1 MTVIDELMV
10 LLDDRTTR
18 TLDEC
23 SFVLPDRTR
32 QTLSSTLGRLVAKG
46 WVSMERDRLRRINT
60 YSITE
65 PGTATVTKTLRH
77 LKLVDTPSW
86 SHQWMLV
93 FFNIPESQRKFR
105 DVLRN
110 RLANIGFGRIQNS
123 VWASARDI
131 RFEFEDLLS
140 LQTIRDSITIIQPTL
155 SDADERAVLE
165 AFSWD
170 WDSLNAQYK
179 EFITKS
185 EQFLATKQKDSFG
198 AKLLV
203 YSYAKLLSQ
212 DPKLPSH
219 LEPDNYRRKDAHA
232 FYKKVQPFCYDA
244 HA

>member
-10 LLDDRTTR
+10 LLDDHTAR

-23 SFVLPDRTR
+23 AFLLPDRTR
-32 QTLSSTLGRLVAKG
+32 QTLSSTLGRLAAKG
-46 WVSMERDRLRRINT
+46 WVAMERDRLRRINT
-60 YSITE
+60 YAITE
-65 PGTATVTKTLRH
+65 SGTATVTKTLRH
-77 LKLVDTPSW
+77 LKLADDSAW
-86 SHQWMLV
+86 EHRWLFV

-131 RFEFEDLLS
+131 RFEFEDLLDID
-140 LQTIRDSITIIQPTL
+140 TIRNSITIIEPTL
-155 SDADERAVLE
+155 TATDEQAVID

-170 WDSLNAQYK
+170 WDSLNTQYGAFIASAE
-179 EFITKS
+179 EF
-185 EQFLATKQKDSFG
+185 LGRKQKDSFR

-212 DPKLPSH
+212 DPKLPAH
-219 LEPDNYRRKDAHA
+219 LEPANYKRKSAHA
-232 FYKKVQPFCYDA
+232 LYKKVQPYCYEQA
-244 HA
+244 

>member
-10 LLDDRTTR
+10 LLDDRTAR

-23 SFVLPDRTR
+23 SFVLPTRTR

-46 WVSMERDRLRRINT
+46 WIAMERDRLRRINT
-60 YSITE
+60 YAVTEAGTTAITR
-65 PGTATVTKTLRH
+65 TLQH
-77 LKLVDTPSW
+77 LKIADNSEW
-86 SHQWMLV
+86 NHRWMFI
-93 FFNIPESQRKFR
+93 FFNIPETQRKFR

-131 RFEFEDLLS
+131 RFEFEDLLE
-140 LQTIRDSITIIQPTL
+140 LETIRDSITIIEPTL
-155 SDADERAVLE
+155 SDIDEQAVLK
-165 AFSWD
+165 AFDWD
-170 WDSLNAQYK
+170 WDSLDK
-179 EFITKS
+179 EYISFIA
-185 EQFLATKQKDSFG
+185 EAEAFIADKQHDGFK

-219 LEPDNYRRKDAHA
+219 LEPKNYHRKIAHEC
-232 FYKKVQPFCYDA
+232 YKKVQPFCYEQ
-244 HA
+244 